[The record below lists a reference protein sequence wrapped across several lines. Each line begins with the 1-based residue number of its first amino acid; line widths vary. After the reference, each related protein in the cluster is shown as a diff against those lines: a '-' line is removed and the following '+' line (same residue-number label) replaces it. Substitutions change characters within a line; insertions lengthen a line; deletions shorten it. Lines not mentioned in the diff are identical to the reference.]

1 MSFPREGDLSSSPQQ
16 QVPIFVLKEGTTE
29 SKGRQAQRNNISAAK
44 LIAELVKSA
53 LGPRGMDKM
62 LVSSIGDVTI
72 TNDGATILKEVDI
85 EHPAAK
91 MMVEVAKS
99 VDNEVGDGTTSAVV
113 LAGALI
119 EKAEELISK
128 QVHPTVIVEGYQMAS
143 EKAIEFLRDAA
154 TKLNDPAGGK
164 DNETLLTIAQT
175 SMASK
180 LVSGESADLA
190 KIVVQ
195 AVLDV
200 AEERIDEREVETRQ
214 QQQQKKFRIDVDN
227 IKVEKKA
234 GGSLNDTQLIYGIV
248 LDKEVVHGGMPK
260 RIQGAKIA
268 LLNAPMEIEKT
279 EMSAEIRI
287 SEPQQMQMFL
297 EEENRM
303 LKSMVDKVVAAG
315 ANIVLCQ
322 KGIDDI
328 AQHYLSKAGIMAV
341 RRIKESD
348 MHKLAKATGARVVNN
363 IDELTASDL
372 GSADLAEERKVETDK
387 WVFIEGCKN
396 PKAVSILIRG
406 GSQRVV
412 DEAER
417 SVHDAIMVVKDV
429 LEYPYVIAGGGA
441 PEALVAARLRDWS
454 GSLSGRTQI
463 AAYRF
468 AEAIETI
475 PITLAENAGMDP
487 LDTQVQLRAR
497 VAESLERSGQGR
509 AEIVKAKYGINV
521 IEGKVADVSK
531 QNIFEPLAVKEQV
544 INSATEAAS
553 MILRIDDVIAASKSK
568 SEGHAG
574 RGGMGA
580 GGGEMGD
587 FGE

>member
-1 MSFPREGDLSSSPQQ
+1 MSFPREDDLSSPQQ

-29 SKGRQAQRNNISAAK
+29 SKGRQAQRNNITAAK

-128 QVHPTVIVEGYQMAS
+128 EVHPTVIVEGYQMAS

-154 TKLNDPAGGK
+154 TKLNDPAGEK
-164 DNETLLTIAQT
+164 DKETLLTVAKT

-195 AVLDV
+195 AVLNV
-200 AEERIDEREVETRQ
+200 AEERIDERGETRQ

-260 RIQGAKIA
+260 RIEGAKIA

-315 ANIVLCQ
+315 ANVVLCQ

-348 MHKLAKATGARVVNN
+348 MFKLAKATGARVANN

-396 PKAVSILIRG
+396 PKALSILIRG
-406 GSQRVV
+406 GSQRVI

-468 AEAIETI
+468 AEAIEAI

-553 MILRIDDVIAASKSK
+553 LILRIDDVIAASKPK

>member
-16 QVPIFVLKEGTTE
+16 QVPILVLKEGTTE
-29 SKGRQAQRNNISAAK
+29 SKGRRAQRNNITAAK

-72 TNDGATILKEVDI
+72 TNDGATILKEVDV

-119 EKAEELISK
+119 ERAEELISK

-143 EKAIEFLRDAA
+143 EKAIEFMRDAA
-154 TKLNDPAGGK
+154 TKLDDSAGGK
-164 DNETLLTIAQT
+164 DKETLLRIAQT

-200 AEERIDEREVETRQ
+200 AEERTDEREGETRQ
-214 QQQQKKFRIDVDN
+214 QQHQKKFQIDVDN

-234 GGSLNDTQLIYGIV
+234 GGSLHDTQLICGIV

-348 MHKLAKATGARVVNN
+348 VFKLAKATGARVVNN
-363 IDELTASDL
+363 IEELTASDL
-372 GSADLAEERKVETDK
+372 GFADLAEERKVESDK

-441 PEALVAARLRDWS
+441 PEALVTARLRDWS
-454 GSLSGRTQI
+454 GSLSGRTQM

-487 LDTQVQLRAR
+487 LDTQVQLRAQ

-509 AEIVKAKYGINV
+509 AETVKARYGINV

-544 INSATEAAS
+544 INAATEAAS
-553 MILRIDDVIAASKSK
+553 MILRIDDVIAASKPK
-568 SEGHAG
+568 SEGRGSPGGMGAG
-574 RGGMGA
+574 RGGMG
-580 GGGEMGD
+580 D
-587 FGE
+587 FDE

>member
-1 MSFPREGDLSSSPQQ
+1 MSFPREGDLSSPQQ

-29 SKGRQAQRNNISAAK
+29 SKGRQAQRNNITAAK

-128 QVHPTVIVEGYQMAS
+128 EVHPTVIVEGYQMAS

-154 TKLNDPAGGK
+154 TKLNDPAGEK
-164 DNETLLTIAQT
+164 DKETLLTVAKT

-195 AVLDV
+195 AVLNV
-200 AEERIDEREVETRQ
+200 AEERIDEREGETRQ

-260 RIQGAKIA
+260 RIEGAKIA

-315 ANIVLCQ
+315 ANVVLCQ

-348 MHKLAKATGARVVNN
+348 MFKLAKATGARVANN

-406 GSQRVV
+406 GSQRVI

-468 AEAIETI
+468 AEAIEAI

-521 IEGKVADVSK
+521 IEGKVADASK

-553 MILRIDDVIAASKSK
+553 LILRIDDVIAASKPK

>member
-1 MSFPREGDLSSSPQQ
+1 MSFPREDDLSSPQQ

-29 SKGRQAQRNNISAAK
+29 SKGRQAQRNNITAAK

-128 QVHPTVIVEGYQMAS
+128 EVHPTVIVEGYQMAS
-143 EKAIEFLRDAA
+143 EKAIEFLRNAA
-154 TKLNDPAGGK
+154 TKLNDPAGEK
-164 DNETLLTIAQT
+164 DKETLLTVAKT

-195 AVLDV
+195 AVLNV
-200 AEERIDEREVETRQ
+200 AEERIDERGETRQ

-260 RIQGAKIA
+260 RIEGAKIA

-303 LKSMVDKVVAAG
+303 LKSMVDKVAAAG
-315 ANIVLCQ
+315 ANVVLCQ

-348 MHKLAKATGARVVNN
+348 MFKLAKATGARVANN

-406 GSQRVV
+406 GSQRVI

-468 AEAIETI
+468 AEAIEAI

-497 VAESLERSGQGR
+497 VAENLERSGQGR

-544 INSATEAAS
+544 NNSATEAAS
-553 MILRIDDVIAASKSK
+553 LILRIDDVIAASKPK

>member
-1 MSFPREGDLSSSPQQ
+1 MSFPREGDLSSPQQ

-29 SKGRQAQRNNISAAK
+29 SKGRQAQRNNITAAK

-200 AEERIDEREVETRQ
+200 AEERIDEREGETRQ

-303 LKSMVDKVVAAG
+303 LKSMVDKLVAAG
-315 ANIVLCQ
+315 ANVVLCQ

-348 MHKLAKATGARVVNN
+348 MFKLAKATGARVANN

-553 MILRIDDVIAASKSK
+553 MILRIDDVIAASKPK

-574 RGGMGA
+574 QGGMGA

>member
-1 MSFPREGDLSSSPQQ
+1 MSFPREGDLSSPQQ

-29 SKGRQAQRNNISAAK
+29 SKGRQAQRNNITAAK

-200 AEERIDEREVETRQ
+200 AEERIDEREGETRQ

-348 MHKLAKATGARVVNN
+348 MFKLAKATGARVANN

-553 MILRIDDVIAASKSK
+553 MILRIDDVIAASKPK

-574 RGGMGA
+574 QGGMGA